1 MPSDETESLV
11 MSSGRRRVDLQR
23 MGAVKPGDQQRSQ
36 FLRRPVPLAIKI
48 HSRAAEQLRCSFR
61 RRDAIVLVPGPNSLR
76 KHVHVLR
83 LEREIEIDHI
93 ILLRVAA
100 PG

>member
-1 MPSDETESLV
+1 V
-11 MSSGRRRVDLQR
+11 
-23 MGAVKPGDQQRSQ
+23 
-36 FLRRPVPLAIKI
+36 
-48 HSRAAEQLRCSFR
+48 
-61 RRDAIVLVPGPNSLR
+61 IVLVPGPNSLR
-76 KHVHVLR
+76 KHVHVFR